1 MIDEQ
6 FKTYFKFPL
15 IYKENFLYVLT
26 NDRQMALTWLKDSSE
41 IEDPFEI
48 VNKMNGYSNKQF
60 KEKWTIKDNVFI
72 YYGDQKLFL
81 IRGWGRLTG
90 LKYNLTP
97 SLAAKIQDN
106 FAKYLINN
114 LNK

>member
-26 NDRQMALTWLKDSSE
+26 NDSQMALTWLKDSSE

-48 VNKMNGYSNKQF
+48 VNKMNGYSDKQF
-60 KEKWTIKDNVFI
+60 KEKWSIKDNVFI
-72 YYGDQKLFL
+72 RIALFCFFKQYMEVL
-81 IRGWGRLTG
+81 V
-90 LKYNLTP
+90 
-97 SLAAKIQDN
+97 SS
-106 FAKYLINN
+106 
-114 LNK
+114 

>member
-26 NDRQMALTWLKDSSE
+26 NDGQMALTWLKDSSE

-90 LKYNLTP
+90 SKHNLTP